1 MIKKKTV
8 SQRSHPQWDDL
19 RNVFLPCTLHVQ
31 PSKQYSDH
39 KERRKEKKLT

>member
-19 RNVFLPCTLHVQ
+19 RNVFLPCQ
-31 PSKQYSDH
+31 PAKQYSDH
-39 KERRKEKKLT
+39 KERRKGKKLT